1 MDMRNAPIRGLFL
14 PVPISNRK
22 EAKNS
27 TSSMRGPCT
36 GLFHR
41 AIAQS
46 GSALNPW
53 GYEDPQTARRK
64 AFRFAE
70 TLGCTTTDSYEMLE
84 FLMRVPAQRLVETME
99 LSITEEVRTEWRA

>member
-1 MDMRNAPIRGLFL
+1 VGL
-14 PVPISNRK
+14 V
-22 EAKNS
+22 
-27 TSSMRGPCT
+27 T

-53 GYEDPQTARRK
+53 VFDDPQTARRK

-70 TLGCTTTDSYEMLE
+70 TLGCTTSDSHEMLA
-84 FLMRVPAQRLVETME
+84 FLMTVPARRLVEAME
-99 LSITEEVRTEWRA
+99 LSLAEEVRTEWRA

>member
-1 MDMRNAPIRGLFL
+1 MDI
-14 PVPISNRK
+14 V
-22 EAKNS
+22 
-27 TSSMRGPCT
+27 T

-53 GYEDPQTARRK
+53 SFDDPQTARRK

-70 TLGCTTTDSYEMLE
+70 TLGCTTTDSYEVLE
-84 FLMRVPAQRLVETME
+84 FLMKVPALRLVEAIE
-99 LSITEEVRTEWRA
+99 LTLTEEVRTE

>member
-1 MDMRNAPIRGLFL
+1 MGL
-14 PVPISNRK
+14 V
-22 EAKNS
+22 
-27 TSSMRGPCT
+27 T

-53 GYEDPQTARRK
+53 AFDDPQTARRK

-70 TLGCTTTDSYEMLE
+70 TLGCTATDSYEMLE
-84 FLMRVPAQRLVETME
+84 FLMRVPTRRLVEAME
-99 LSITEEVRTEWRA
+99 LALMEEVRTEWRA

>member
-1 MDMRNAPIRGLFL
+1 MGL
-14 PVPISNRK
+14 V
-22 EAKNS
+22 
-27 TSSMRGPCT
+27 T

-53 GYEDPQTARRK
+53 AFDDPQTARRK

-84 FLMRVPAQRLVETME
+84 FLMGVPARRLVEAME
-99 LSITEEVRTEWRA
+99 LSMTEEVRTEWRA